1 MSIKDFKQ
9 CLFTCKNQVISGPA
23 EHLLRFSKITY
34 QNQIGCRSE
43 KVLPKWLS
51 DKESTCQ
58 AGDADSIPGLGRP
71 PGEGNGNPLQYS
83 CLDNSMDRR
92 AWRATVHGVVKSF
105 IHPSN

>member
-23 EHLLRFSKITY
+23 EHLLRSSKITY

-51 DKESTCQ
+51 DKEFTCQ
-58 AGDADSIPGLGRP
+58 AGDADSIPGLGRSL
-71 PGEGNGNPLQYS
+71 GSRNGNLFQYS
-83 CLDNSMDRR
+83 CLDNPMDRGD
-92 AWRATVHGVVKSF
+92 WQATV
-105 IHPSN
+105 